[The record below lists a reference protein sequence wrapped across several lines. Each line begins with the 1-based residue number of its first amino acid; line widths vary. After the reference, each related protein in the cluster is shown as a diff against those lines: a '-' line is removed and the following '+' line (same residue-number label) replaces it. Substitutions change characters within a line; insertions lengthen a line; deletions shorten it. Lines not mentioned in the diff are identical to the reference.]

1 MTFLGIWMFP
11 ALFAFIALGF
21 PIAFSMLGVSLV
33 FGYLRFGDKVIP
45 LMVGKVNE
53 VGSNYV
59 LGAIPLFILMG
70 ALLQRSGIAE
80 RLYDAVHMWTRRLP
94 GGLAIGTVIMST
106 IFAAS
111 TGVSGATE
119 TVIGLLAIP
128 AMLKH
133 SYSKELI
140 SGTICAGG
148 SLGTIIPP
156 SITVIVLAPIA
167 SLPVGSLFA
176 GILLPG
182 LLMAGLFL
190 LYILFISVIRPEQ
203 APRISAA
210 EHDELTAADRIRITV
225 TALVPPVALI
235 VIVLGSILKGWAT
248 PTEAAA
254 CGAFGCFVLGAMHGK
269 MSFPVIRDALLR
281 TLGVTAMII
290 MIVLSGNI
298 FSTVFYASGGMQAL
312 NTLMTSYGISG
323 WGAVTAIL
331 LLTFVAGFVLDL
343 ISVILIVIP
352 VAMPVIKHF
361 GVDPLWFAV
370 LFLVTLQCA
379 YLTPPMAPS
388 IFYLRGIAP
397 AEITL
402 KHMYRGVVPFIF
414 MQFATISLIA
424 VFPGVAT
431 WLPRVLYGN

>member
-11 ALFAFIALGF
+11 ALFVVIALGF

-33 FGYLRFGDKVIP
+33 FGYLRFGDKIIP
-45 LMVGKVNE
+45 LMVSKVNE

-94 GGLAIGTVIMST
+94 GGLAIGTVLMST

-119 TVIGLLAIP
+119 TVVGLLAIP

-133 SYSKELI
+133 NYSKELI

-176 GILLPG
+176 GIMMPG
-182 LLMAGLFL
+182 LLMSGLFL
-190 LYILFISVIRPEQ
+190 IYILFISIVRPAS
-203 APRISAA
+203 APRYETS
-210 EHDELTAADRIRITV
+210 EHDHLSMAQRMRITV

-235 VIVLGSILKGWAT
+235 VVVLGSILKGWAT

-254 CGAFGCFVLGAMHGK
+254 CGAFGCFLLGVMHGK
-269 MSFPVIRDALLR
+269 MSFAVIKDSLLR

-290 MIVLSGNI
+290 LIVLSGSI
-298 FSTVFYASGGMQAL
+298 FSTVFYSAGGMQAL
-312 NTLMTSYGISG
+312 NALMTNYGISG

-331 LLTFVAGFVLDL
+331 ILTFIAGFVLDL
-343 ISVILIVIP
+343 ISVILILIP
-352 VAMPVIKHF
+352 VAMPVIQHF

-370 LFLVTLQCA
+370 IFLVILQCA
-379 YLTPPMAPS
+379 YMTPPMAPS

-402 KHMYRGVVPFIF
+402 MHMYRGVVPFIV
-414 MQFATISLIA
+414 MQLLTVALAIM
-424 VFPGVAT
+424 FPGLAT
-431 WLPRVLYGN
+431 WLPSVIYGN

>member
-11 ALFAFIALGF
+11 TLFLLIALGF

-33 FGYLRFGDKVIP
+33 FGYLRFGEKIVS
-45 LMVGKVNE
+45 LMVSKVNE

-80 RLYDAVHMWTRRLP
+80 RLYDAVHIWTRKLP
-94 GGLAIGTVIMST
+94 GGYLIGTIVMST

-111 TGVSGATE
+111 TGVAGATE

-128 AMLKH
+128 AMLKYN
-133 SYSKELI
+133 YSKELI

-167 SLPVGSLFA
+167 SLPVGSLFS
-176 GILLPG
+176 GIMMPG
-182 LLMAGLFL
+182 LVMAGFFL
-190 LYILFISVIRPEQ
+190 LYILVISFVKPEL
-203 APRISAA
+203 APFA
-210 EHDELTAADRIRITV
+210 EFEEDDDHSLGAKLLITA
-225 TALVPPVALI
+225 TALLPPVALI
-235 VIVLGSILKGWAT
+235 VVVLGSILAGWAT

-254 CGAFGCFVLGAMHGK
+254 CGAAGCFVLAVLHGRMTFAVMK
-269 MSFPVIRDALLR
+269 DALFR

-290 MIVLSGNI
+290 MIVLAGSI
-298 FSTVFYASGGMQAL
+298 FSAVFYSTGGMRAMQSLL
-312 NTLMTSYGISG
+312 NDYGITG
-323 WGAVTAIL
+323 GASIALIL

-352 VAMPVIKHF
+352 IAMPLVKAS

-370 LFLVTLQCA
+370 VFLIVLQAA

-397 AEITL
+397 KSITL
-402 KHMYRGVVPFIF
+402 KHMYRGVIPFIF
-414 MQFATISLIA
+414 MQAATVALVIL
-424 VFPGVAT
+424 FPGLAT
-431 WLPRVLYGN
+431 WLPQVLYGN

>member
-11 ALFAFIALGF
+11 ALFVFIALGF
-21 PIAFSMLGVSLV
+21 PIAFSMLGVSFV
-33 FGYLRFGDKVIP
+33 FGYMRFGDKVIP
-45 LMVGKVNE
+45 LMVSKVNE

-94 GGLAIGTVIMST
+94 GGLAIGTVVMST

-133 SYSKELI
+133 NYSKELI

-190 LYILFISVIRPEQ
+190 VYILFISFIKPEA
-203 APRISAA
+203 APRVASA
-210 EHDELTAADRIRITV
+210 EHDALTTADRLRITL
-225 TALVPPVALI
+225 TALVPPFALI

-254 CGAFGCFVLGAMHGK
+254 CGAFGCFLLGVMHGK
-269 MSFPVIRDALLR
+269 MTLVVIKDALLR

-298 FSTVFYASGGMQAL
+298 FSTVFYSAGGMQAL
-312 NTLMTSYGISG
+312 DTLMTNYGVSG

-331 LLTFVAGFVLDL
+331 LLTFIAGFVLDL
-343 ISVILIVIP
+343 ISVILILIP
-352 VAMPVIKHF
+352 VAMPVIQHF

-370 LFLVTLQCA
+370 IFLVILQCA

-402 KHMYRGVVPFIF
+402 KHMYRGVLPFIF
-414 MQFATISLIA
+414 MQLATVGLI
-424 VFPGVAT
+424 VLFPGLAT
-431 WLPRVLYGN
+431 WLPRLLYGN